1 LTNEAGCGPSEEFGN
16 DVRRELE
23 SVEAKTAEV
32 QDRVRQLC
40 KSYEKEVE
48 REIQNEELKEIM
60 PEQIITD
67 RYKLFSD
74 HINRSP
80 ENDEAAGLDIEA
92 KVDLILRQIEEGL
105 PDEEPK
111 SDS

>member
-1 LTNEAGCGPSEEFGN
+1 
-16 DVRRELE
+16 
-23 SVEAKTAEV
+23 
-32 QDRVRQLC
+32 
-40 KSYEKEVE
+40 
-48 REIQNEELKEIM
+48 M

-67 RYKLFSD
+67 RFKLFSD
-74 HINRSP
+74 HIINRSP